1 MRLGCEP
8 NRSEDQNAIIT
19 RKRAHIESYLGETR
33 TLNTTLKNKMKKNPT
48 NASFVADRGT
58 RLDEIREKE
67 LFKHY
72 SKSEFR
78 KS

>member
-8 NRSEDQNAIIT
+8 NRSDEQNEIIS
-19 RKRAHIESYLGETR
+19 RKRAHIESYIGETR
-33 TLNTTLKNKMKKNPT
+33 SVHTELKNKMKKNPT
-48 NASFVADRGT
+48 YASFVAERGS
-58 RLDEIREKE
+58 RLEEIRKKE

-72 SKSEFR
+72 NQSSFR

>member
-8 NRSEDQNAIIT
+8 NRSDEQNAIIT
-19 RKRAHIESYLGETR
+19 RKRANIESYIGETR
-33 TLNTTLKNKMKKNPT
+33 GLHSELKSHMKKNPT
-48 NASFVADRGT
+48 YASFVAERGS
-58 RLDEIREKE
+58 RLDEIRKKE

-72 SKSEFR
+72 NQSSFR

>member
-8 NRSEDQNAIIT
+8 NKSDEQNAIIT
-19 RKRAHIESYLGETR
+19 RKRAHIESYIGETR
-33 TLNTTLKNKMKKNPT
+33 GLHTELRNKMKKNPT
-48 NASFVADRGT
+48 YASFVAERGS
-58 RLDEIREKE
+58 RLDEIRKKE

-72 SKSEFR
+72 NQSSFR